1 MVNLEEQ
8 KKHYD
13 ELLTHIEKMFEK
25 YKKYKDDPVAFVP
38 YGAITKAELGKA
50 DERTAYTQLVNDI
63 GQLYSEAKN

>member
-1 MVNLEEQ
+1 
-8 KKHYD
+8 
-13 ELLTHIEKMFEK
+13 MFEK